1 MAPSKIAL
9 FIREDSCEKTFG
21 KGSPRCQKPTSSQ
34 AVPISLGVCIPL
46 GIAIIALCYLHYR
59 HVKKLKREEIENQNI
74 DVDVDMDDISVHHD
88 FSDKQDQHKEKT
100 FSQYEDDG
108 FDLRPPLRHADSY
121 RTASSGERAASITGS
136 INSSSHPENPF
147 YSSAPYALPAEN
159 TSSKHS
165 IDEYSKSINSIYDA
179 STSAYPQSIYGGILP
194 APYSPTSTSSSRT
207 NSAVKSERPPFRA
220 PPQLRQAASA
230 SKTSLLTVTQQQQ
243 HEHLSKDIAENHGLA
258 SNDDTA
264 SSRLSF
270 ASAQSHS
277 YNISSSLT
285 PPSSANSPISGS
297 APELHSETIT
307 LKSSPRKNEDAA
319 VAASNDYRRNS
330 LPSLHSLGSE
340 NGRDTAGDP
349 SALGVGAARS
359 TTERNSLVSSAGQPS
374 FQRDSV
380 GSVDSDESD
389 SESMKNRHL
398 SYKDISKAETE
409 DFSFDKSENNS
420 SGNAGTADF
429 VFGETTIPGDGV
441 DYEQAD
447 LNRSDTKHFERV
459 KSIYREYMDS
469 EEEEE
474 EEGEEKE
481 KEQEQQPP
489 YDRHVEPLN
498 SARELTREDRDDP
511 SRFSWNQPQDY
522 NQDHKHEMPYSNR
535 EYDRSYESYHSADHL
550 NQTVGSLAPDSSFSS
565 SVSVNSPHETA
576 PLSLPGPN
584 SQHHT
589 PHLSMYQESVY
600 DNRSMA
606 DDTSVYYPPPPTRPG
621 RSDSFA
627 SQPSH
632 YSANTNYSGY
642 NNEPAGTTGANGAPP
657 PPPIPRNVPKSAPPK
672 PLPKLKTLPNPSNLG
687 DDSVAVL
694 FAPKQR
700 RKAPHQIQLP
710 AQAQAAVPPRS
721 PTIGSPT
728 LPSPHA
734 FVNGNDSILGN
745 LDFAPPKKYSAG
757 DSRSNS
763 LNKSSGGGSIPGS
776 PLTQQSGQSGW
787 GQHQSYET
795 RPPSTLVPG
804 VDDSEMLR
812 PKMEMR

>member
-1 MAPSKIAL
+1 M
-9 FIREDSCEKTFG
+9 
-21 KGSPRCQKPTSSQ
+21 
-34 AVPISLGVCIPL
+34 
-46 GIAIIALCYLHYR
+46 
-59 HVKKLKREEIENQNI
+59 KKLKREEIENQNI
-74 DVDVDMDDISVHHD
+74 DVDVDMDEISVHHD
-88 FSDKQDQHKEKT
+88 FSDKQEHQGEKYY
-100 FSQYEDDG
+100 SQYQDDG
-108 FDLRPPLRHADSY
+108 SDLRPPLHHVDSY
-121 RTASSGERAASITGS
+121 HTASSGGRAASITGS
-136 INSSSHPENPF
+136 VTSSHPENPF
-147 YSSAPYALPAEN
+147 YSSAPYALPAEH

-194 APYSPTSTSSSRT
+194 APYSPTSNSSSRT
-207 NSAVKSERPPFRA
+207 NSAVKSERPPFKA
-220 PPQLRQAASA
+220 PPQLRQVASA
-230 SKTSLLTVTQQQQ
+230 SKTSLVTVTQQKE
-243 HEHLSKDIAENHGLA
+243 EHLSKDAAENGGSG

-285 PPSSANSPISGS
+285 PPSSANSPISGT
-297 APELHSETIT
+297 ALDIHSETIT
-307 LKSSPRKNEDAA
+307 LKNSPKKNEDPSAGAA
-319 VAASNDYRRNS
+319 LPGANNSYRRNS
-330 LPSLHSLGSE
+330 FRSLHSLESE

-349 SALGVGAARS
+349 SALGPGATRS
-359 TTERNSLVSSAGQPS
+359 TTDRNSIVSSVDQQS
-374 FQRDSV
+374 IRRDSL
-380 GSVDSDESD
+380 GSVDSDDSD
-389 SESMKNRHL
+389 PESMKNRHL
-398 SYKDISKAETE
+398 SYKDVSKADTE

-420 SGNAGTADF
+420 SGQAGTSDF
-429 VFGETTIPGDGV
+429 VFDHEHSNLNEDA

-459 KSIYREYMDS
+459 KSIYREYMDN
-469 EEEEE
+469 EENDDDEDEDHRE
-474 EEGEEKE
+474 PYTVDTMNSVGE
-481 KEQEQQPP
+481 
-489 YDRHVEPLN
+489 
-498 SARELTREDRDDP
+498 STRQDRDDP
-511 SRFSWNQPQDY
+511 SRFSWNQPEDY
-522 NQDHKHEMPYSNR
+522 NSDHKHEMPYSNR
-535 EYDRSYESYHSADHL
+535 EYDRSYESYHSADQL
-550 NQTVGSLAPDSSFSS
+550 NQAPNSSFSS
-565 SVSVNSPHETA
+565 SVSVNSPHEA
-576 PLSLPGPN
+576 PLQQPN

-606 DDTSVYYPPPPTRPG
+606 DDTSVYYPPPPTRPS
-621 RSDSFA
+621 RSGSST

-632 YSANTNYSGY
+632 YSANTQYSGY
-642 NNEPAGTTGANGAPP
+642 NHEPASFSGAPT
-657 PPPIPRNVPKSAPPK
+657 PPIPRNVPKPAPAK

-687 DDSVAVL
+687 DDSTAVL

-700 RKAPHQIQLP
+700 RKAPNQIQLKG
-710 AQAQAAVPPRS
+710 QVAVAPRS

-763 LNKSSGGGSIPGS
+763 LNRSSGGGSIPGS
-776 PLTQQSGQSGW
+776 PLTQHSGQSGW
-787 GQHQSYET
+787 GHQQSYET

-804 VDDSEMLR
+804 IDDSEMLK